1 MKRKALLM
9 LLAAALALALLGC
22 GGAELRAVERCAE
35 QYLQTF
41 RQDGIEK
48 AVAYCHFEANDV
60 YSQDEHRAL
69 YVRSGCAIQDYRIRG
84 IDKVNDGLY
93 ALTLELQDTSG
104 QWKTVYNFV
113 GHIDGA
119 YRYINGVSHIPES
132 LRGGFTPEAYRT
144 VDTGAVIVRR
154 LG

>member
-41 RQDGIEK
+41 QQDGIEK

-69 YVRSGCAIQDYRIRG
+69 YVRSGCAIQDYRIQH
-84 IDKVNDGLY
+84 IDRINDGLY
-93 ALTLELQDTSG
+93 ALKLELQDAGG

-113 GHIDGA
+113 GRINGA
-119 YRYINGVSHIPES
+119 YRYINGVSHVPAA
-132 LRGGFTPEAYRT
+132 LRTGFAPEAYRT
-144 VDTGAVIVRR
+144 TDINVIAARG

>member
-93 ALTLELQDTSG
+93 ALTLDLQLWPEQARQPDEQLSAAHRRG
-104 QWKTVYNFV
+104 QT
-113 GHIDGA
+113 
-119 YRYINGVSHIPES
+119 
-132 LRGGFTPEAYRT
+132 RGCR
-144 VDTGAVIVRR
+144 AVHPVRR
-154 LG
+154 GCDPCKLPAGGGGH

>member
-93 ALTLELQDTSG
+93 ALTLDLQDAAG
-104 QWKTVYNFV
+104 QWKTSYHFV
-113 GHIDGA
+113 GRIDGT
-119 YRYINGVSHIPES
+119 YRYITGVTHVPQA
-132 LRGGFTPEAYRT
+132 LREGLAPEAYRT
-144 VDTGAVIVRR
+144 TDIRFVIK
-154 LG
+154 GIG

>member
-41 RQDGIEK
+41 QQDGIEK

-60 YSQDEHRAL
+60 YSQDEHGGCMSAPAAPFRTIASAAST
-69 YVRSGCAIQDYRIRG
+69 RS
-84 IDKVNDGLY
+84 
-93 ALTLELQDTSG
+93 T
-104 QWKTVYNFV
+104 
-113 GHIDGA
+113 
-119 YRYINGVSHIPES
+119 
-132 LRGGFTPEAYRT
+132 
-144 VDTGAVIVRR
+144 TGSMP
-154 LG
+154 